1 MDASGRC
8 GPRRNRLVSETSVA
22 ANRSR
27 TLPGMDLDD
36 LPRAEF
42 AFPGPLRD
50 KLVAAILSGAKTST
64 SALVLGYERAN
75 EPLPEVGQR
84 SAVVDSEDRR
94 VAVIELTEV
103 RVVRLADVD
112 LQHALDEGE
121 GDESV
126 AQWRAGHETFWHS
139 AEVRAELGDPGFIV
153 DDDTLVLTQR
163 FRLVHCV

>member
-1 MDASGRC
+1 M
-8 GPRRNRLVSETSVA
+8 E
-22 ANRSR
+22 
-27 TLPGMDLDD
+27 LDD

-50 KLVAAILSGAKTST
+50 KLVAAILSGAKTTT
-64 SALVLGYERAN
+64 SALLVGYECAN
-75 EPLPEVGQR
+75 EPLPEVGER

-121 GDESV
+121 GDKSV
-126 AQWRAGHETFWHS
+126 AQWRAGHEAFWHS
-139 AEVRAELGDPGFIV
+139 AEVRAELGDPDFIV
-153 DDDTLVLTQR
+153 DDETLVVLER
-163 FRLVHCV
+163 FRLVHAV